1 MRIRDADVRSYV
13 DDGFLVADGVVDP
26 PELDQLKADAVR
38 FARGGYPVLN
48 PVSIPDGASDEEA
61 MASVLAVHFPH
72 WVSPVMRECITHPG
86 VSEVLSRITAAH
98 LPHWDGSVKCM

>member
-61 MASVLAVHFPH
+61 MASVLDP
-72 WVSPVMRECITHPG
+72 PVRSRDASLREIPMG
-86 VSEVLSRITAAH
+86 NPSF
-98 LPHWDGSVKCM
+98 